1 MKKASL
7 AGLFLVVFV
16 LFISAF
22 TVDAAPVG
30 KITRMEGRVD
40 VLKPGQRVV
49 RTVSLGDAVDV
60 GDIYRAK
67 TNSRAEITFFNRNIL
82 RIAPAT
88 RVQISEYSDDGTRS
102 NQVMKLERGK
112 VQAVS
117 SEEFVKKV
125 SSFAEGNKFE
135 VHTPNA
141 VAGIRGS
148 GMTVGFAQMITGLFF
163 STGKGYFFN
172 PRTPARV
179 VNVSA
184 GFVSFVVGAGGA
196 PSQPVRGNVTYVGG
210 TGTAPGT
217 SGAGGTG
224 NSGGSGGSNGTSGSG
239 LNTEVAS
246 LTSVVNTGYTFTPPP
261 VIPNV
266 FVGSVESLS
275 GTYHDPLETVS
286 VSLNNVK
293 FYGPTATGTPQ
304 SWKADSVTGSYTS
317 TGEGSS
323 FKGMALA
330 GGGVTANLVLT
341 SEIETGKDSGSWIA
355 NIASGNA
362 PDGVG
367 TCKTAFT
374 FSGTASG
381 TWSGQLVGNV
391 HTGTVSGVASGVV
404 PSVLTQEPPAAP
416 NTVVGSI
423 AMLSGVYGT
432 APQISVELT
441 DVKFYGTSVTA
452 KPQIWQATS
461 VSGTF
466 TGGNLATFV
475 NQPVTVTSG
484 ANSAVFSVNTVSGS
498 NWTGSVANGS
508 APSGVGGYTG
518 AITFHGSANG
528 TSTVSTLNGTASGK
542 VQ

>member
-1 MKKASL
+1 MKKTSP
-7 AGLFLVVFV
+7 AGFLFAVFLVLIAAV
-16 LFISAF
+16 A
-22 TVDAAPVG
+22 VDAAPIG

-40 VLKPGQRVV
+40 VLKTGLRVV
-49 RTVSLGDAVDV
+49 KSVSLGDAVDV

-88 RVQISEYSDDGTRS
+88 RVQISKYSDDGMRS
-102 NQVMKLERGK
+102 NQVMRLERGK

-125 SSFAEGNKFE
+125 SSFAEGNTFE

-163 STGKGYFFN
+163 STGKGYFYN
-172 PRTPARV
+172 PSAPARI

-184 GFVSFVVGAGGA
+184 GFVSFVVGVGGA

-210 TGTAPGT
+210 TGTAPGA
-217 SGAGGTG
+217 SGPGGTG
-224 NSGGSGGSNGTSGSG
+224 TSNGSSGSA

-266 FVGSVESLS
+266 FVGSVECLS
-275 GTYHDPLETVS
+275 GTYSDPLETVNI
-286 VSLNNVK
+286 SLNNVK
-293 FYGPTATGTPQ
+293 FYGPTATGMPQ
-304 SWKADSVTGSYTS
+304 SWKADSVTGTYSS
-317 TGEGSS
+317 VGEGSS
-323 FKGMALA
+323 FKGTTLS
-330 GGGVTANLVLT
+330 GGGMTANLILT
-341 SEIETGKDSGSWIA
+341 SEVDTGSDSGVWTA
-355 NIASGNA
+355 NIASGSA

-367 TCKTAFT
+367 GYTGTFT

-381 TWSGQLVGNV
+381 TWSGALVGNT
-391 HTGTVSGVASGVV
+391 HQGTIGGSAKGEV
-404 PSVLTQEPPAAP
+404 PSVLTQEPVAAP

-423 AMLSGVYGT
+423 PSLSGSYGAGALDVT
-432 APQISVELT
+432 LS
-441 DVKFYGTSVTA
+441 DVKFYGSSAAV

-461 VSGTF
+461 VSGNF
-466 TGGNLATFV
+466 TGGNLAAFV
-475 NQPVTVTSG
+475 NQPVTVTNGS
-484 ANSAVFSVNTVSGS
+484 NSAVFSVYSADGS
-498 NWTGSVANGS
+498 NWRASVTNGS
-508 APSGVGGYTG
+508 APGGVGSYASPLAFT
-518 AITFHGSANG
+518 GSAYGTN
-528 TSTVSTLNGTASGK
+528 TSTSLSGGASGK